1 MRSDRPSRR
10 CAIASATNRGMKFS
24 RRTFLQTSAAAG
36 GGLFFCH
43 CALTAQAPAATAA
56 RRQVV
61 VGGQRV
67 RTIDMHAHVFVD
79 EAWPLV
85 KDFPQTDKAMAN
97 LGASPMAID
106 QASMDR
112 RFRTMDQMG
121 IDVHVISVHPS
132 QFLYFLPPDLSA
144 RIVKMQNEK
153 IAALVAAHKDRFV
166 GFGTVSLQQPDL
178 AVVQLEY
185 AVKQLDLRGFIVGAN
200 VNGGELANP
209 KLDPVWKKIE
219 ELQTVVMIHPQG
231 FDDLGK
237 RLDGAGALGNNI
249 GFPLDTTIALAH
261 LIFEG
266 VLDRFPAV
274 KIIGAHGGGFLASY
288 IGRFDNCNALQPP
301 CQRMK
306 RKPSE
311 YLRGPQLYFDSLVYS
326 PQNLRNVITA
336 AGASQVVI
344 GTDFGFPIASST
356 PVDTV
361 LQTPGLSVEEQRMI
375 LGGNAEGLLK
385 LRS

>member
-1 MRSDRPSRR
+1 MKLSRR
-10 CAIASATNRGMKFS
+10 H
-24 RRTFLQTSAAAG
+24 FLSTSVVAG
-36 GGLFFCH
+36 GGLFFCP
-43 CALTAQAPAATAA
+43 CGLTAQPPAAAT

-61 VGGQRV
+61 VGGRRV

-106 QASMDR
+106 QTSMDR
-112 RFRTMDQMG
+112 RFRLMDQMG

-132 QFLYFLPPDLSA
+132 QFLYFLPPELSA
-144 RIVKMQNEK
+144 RIVKMQNER
-153 IAALVAAHKDRFV
+153 IAALVTAHRDRFV
-166 GFGTVSLQQPDL
+166 GFGNVSLQQPDL
-178 AVVQLEY
+178 AVEQLEY

-200 VNGGELANP
+200 VNGGELSDP
-209 KLDPVWKKIE
+209 KLDPVWRRVE
-219 ELQTVVMIHPQG
+219 QLQTVVMIHPQG
-231 FDDLGK
+231 FDDPGK
-237 RLDGAGALGNNI
+237 RLAGAGALGNNI

-266 VLDRFPAV
+266 VLDRFPGV
-274 KIIGAHGGGFLASY
+274 KIVGAHGGGFLASY
-288 IGRFDNCNALQPP
+288 IGRFDNCHALQAP
-301 CQRMK
+301 CQRIA

-311 YLRGPQLYFDSLVYS
+311 YLRGPQLYVDSLVYS
-326 PQNLRNVITA
+326 PQNLRNVVTA
-336 AGASQVVI
+336 TGASQVVI
-344 GTDFGFPIASST
+344 GTDFGFPIASTT

-361 LQTPGLSVEEQRMI
+361 LQTPGLSAEEQRMI
-375 LGGNAEGLLK
+375 LGGNAAGLLR

>member
-1 MRSDRPSRR
+1 MNRR
-10 CAIASATNRGMKFS
+10 A
-24 RRTFLQTSAAAG
+24 FLKSTGVA
-36 GGLFFCH
+36 FCS
-43 CALTAQAPAATAA
+43 CALGRSAKAFALQ

-67 RTIDMHAHVFVD
+67 RTIDMHAHVFID

-97 LGASPMAID
+97 LGRSPMAID

-112 RFRTMDQMG
+112 RFRQMDGMG

-132 QFLYFLPPDLSA
+132 QFLYFLEPDLAA

-153 IAALVAAHKDRFV
+153 IAALVAAHTDRFV
-166 GFGTVSLQQPDL
+166 GFGNISLQQPDL
-178 AVVQLEY
+178 AVQQLEY

-209 KLDPVWKKIE
+209 KLDPVWKKVD

-231 FDDLGK
+231 FDDPGK

-266 VLDRFPAV
+266 VLDRFPGV
-274 KIIGAHGGGFLASY
+274 RIIGAHGGGFLASY
-288 IGRFDNCNALQPP
+288 IGRFDNCNTLQAP

-326 PQNLRNVITA
+326 PQNLRNVVTA

-344 GTDFGFPIASST
+344 GTDFGFPIASMT

-361 LQTPGLSVEEQRMI
+361 LQTPGLTADEQRAI
-375 LGGNAEGLLK
+375 LGGNAERLLK
-385 LRS
+385 LKT

>member
-1 MRSDRPSRR
+1 MR
-10 CAIASATNRGMKFS
+10 FS
-24 RRTFLQTSAAAG
+24 RRRFLQTTGVA
-36 GGLFFCH
+36 FCS
-43 CALTAQAPAATAA
+43 CALARSAVARRLQPSVGAQ

-67 RTIDMHAHVFVD
+67 RTIDTHAHVFID

-97 LGASPMAID
+97 LGRSPMAID

-112 RFRTMDQMG
+112 RFQLMDQMG

-132 QFLYFLPPDLSA
+132 QFLYFLEPDLAA

-153 IAALVAAHKDRFV
+153 IAALVAAHRDRFV
-166 GFGTVSLQQPDL
+166 GFGNISLQQPDL
-178 AVVQLEY
+178 AVQQLDY
-185 AVKQLDLRGFIVGAN
+185 AVKQLDMRGFIVGAN

-231 FDDLGK
+231 FDDPGK

-266 VLDRFPAV
+266 VLDRFPGV

-288 IGRFDNCNALQPP
+288 IGRFDNCNALQAP
-301 CQRMK
+301 CQKMM
-306 RKPSE
+306 RKPSQ

-326 PQNLRNVITA
+326 PQNLRNVVTA

-344 GTDFGFPIASST
+344 GTDFGFPIASMT

-361 LQTPGLSVEEQRMI
+361 LQTPGLSAAEQRAI
-375 LGGNAEGLLK
+375 LGENAAGLLK
-385 LRS
+385 LK

>member
-1 MRSDRPSRR
+1 
-10 CAIASATNRGMKFS
+10 MKFS
-24 RRTFLQTSAAAG
+24 RRGFIKSTGVA
-36 GGLFFCH
+36 FCS
-43 CALTAQAPAATAA
+43 CALGRHAFAQEPA
-56 RRQVV
+56 RRQIL

-67 RTIDMHAHVFVD
+67 RTIDMHAHVFIND
-79 EAWPLV
+79 AWPLV

-106 QASMDR
+106 GATMDR
-112 RFRTMDQMG
+112 RFREMDRIG

-132 QFLYFLPPDLSA
+132 QFLYFLEPDLGA
-144 RIVKMQNEK
+144 RIVRMQNEK
-153 IAALVAAHKDRFV
+153 IAELVAAHRDRFV
-166 GFGTVSLQQPDL
+166 GFGNISLQQPDL
-178 AVVQLEY
+178 AVEQLEY
-185 AVKQLDLRGFIVGAN
+185 AVRRLDLRGFIVGAN
-200 VNGGELANP
+200 VNGGELSNP

-219 ELQTVVMIHPQG
+219 DLQTVVMIHPQG
-231 FDDLGK
+231 FDDPGK

-266 VLDRFPAV
+266 VLDRFPGV
-274 KIIGAHGGGFLASY
+274 KIVGAHGGGFLASY
-288 IGRFDNCNALQPP
+288 IGRFDNCNLLQAP

-326 PQNLRNVITA
+326 PQNLRNVVTA

-344 GTDFGFPIASST
+344 GTDFGFPIASTT

-361 LQTPGLSVEEQRMI
+361 LQTPGLSAEEQRMI
-375 LGGNAEGLLK
+375 LGGNAERLLK
-385 LRS
+385 LRSA

>member
-1 MRSDRPSRR
+1 MP
-10 CAIASATNRGMKFS
+10 TNR
-24 RRTFLQTSAAAG
+24 RAFLRST
-36 GGLFFCH
+36 GLAFCS
-43 CALTAQAPAATAA
+43 CALARPVRTADAFALQ
-56 RRQVV
+56 RRPVA

-85 KDFPQTDKAMAN
+85 KDFPQTDKAMAS
-97 LGASPMAID
+97 LGRSPMAID

-112 RFRTMDQMG
+112 RFRQMDEMG

-132 QFLYFLPPDLSA
+132 QFLYFLEPDLSA
-144 RIVKMQNEK
+144 RIVRMQNEK
-153 IAALVAAHKDRFV
+153 IAELVAAHKDRFV
-166 GFGTVSLQQPDL
+166 GMGNISLQQPDL
-178 AVVQLEY
+178 AVQQLEY
-185 AVKQLDLRGFIVGAN
+185 AVRQLGMRGFIVGAN

-209 KLDPVWKKIE
+209 KLDPVWKKVE

-231 FDDLGK
+231 FDDAGH

-249 GFPLDTTIALAH
+249 GFLLDTTIALSH

-266 VLDRFPAV
+266 TLDRFPGV
-274 KIIGAHGGGFLASY
+274 KIVAAHGGGFLPGD
-288 IGRFDNCNALQPP
+288 IGRLDNCNSLQAP

-326 PQNLRNVITA
+326 PKNLRNVVTA
-336 AGASQVVI
+336 AGASQIVI
-344 GTDFGFPIASST
+344 GTDFGFPIASMT

-375 LGGNAEGLLK
+375 LGGNAERLLK

>member
-1 MRSDRPSRR
+1 MKLTRR
-10 CAIASATNRGMKFS
+10 G
-24 RRTFLQTSAAAG
+24 FLETSFVAG
-36 GGLFFCH
+36 GGLFFCP
-43 CALTAQAPAATAA
+43 CGLTAQAPAAAPA

-67 RTIDMHAHVFVD
+67 RTIDIHAHVFID
-79 EAWPLV
+79 DAWPMV

-97 LGASPMAID
+97 LGKSAMAID
-106 QASMDR
+106 QMTMDR
-112 RFRTMDQMG
+112 RFREMDRQG

-132 QFLYFLPPDLSA
+132 QFLYFLQPDLSA

-153 IAALVAAHKDRFV
+153 IAALVAAHEDRFV
-166 GFGTVSLQQPDL
+166 GFGNVSLQHPDL
-178 AVVQLEY
+178 AVEQLEY

-209 KLDPVWKKIE
+209 KLDLVWKKIE
-219 ELQTVVMIHPQG
+219 DLQSVVMIHPQG

-266 VLDRFPAV
+266 VLDRFPGV

-288 IGRFDNCNALQPP
+288 IGRFDNCNTLQAP

-326 PQNLRNVITA
+326 PQNLRHVVTA
-336 AGASQVVI
+336 AGATQVVI
-344 GTDFGFPIASST
+344 GTDFGFPIASTT

-361 LQTPGLSVEEQRMI
+361 LQTPGLSTEEQRLI
-375 LGGNAEGLLK
+375 LGGNAERLLK

>member
-1 MRSDRPSRR
+1 MFCP
-10 CAIASATNRGMKFS
+10 CG
-24 RRTFLQTSAAAG
+24 LSAAY
-36 GGLFFCH
+36 GLF
-43 CALTAQAPAATAA
+43 AAPQAPA
-56 RRQVV
+56 RRQIV

-67 RTIDMHAHVFVD
+67 RTIDMHAHVFIND
-79 EAWPLV
+79 AWPLV
-85 KDFPQTDKAMAN
+85 KDLPQVDRSMAN

-106 QASMDR
+106 AATLDR
-112 RFRTMDQMG
+112 RFREMDRQG
-121 IDVHVISVHPS
+121 IDMHAISVHPS
-132 QFLYFLPPDLSA
+132 QFLYFTEPGLAA

-153 IAALVAAHKDRFV
+153 IAELVTAHRDRFV
-166 GFGTVSLQQPDL
+166 GFGNVSLQQPDL
-178 AVVQLEY
+178 AIEQLDY
-185 AVKQLDLRGFIVGAN
+185 AVRQLDLRGFIVGAN
-200 VNGGELANP
+200 VNGSELANT
-209 KLDPVWKKIE
+209 KLDPFWKKVE

-231 FDDLGK
+231 FDDAGK

-266 VLDRFPAV
+266 VLDRFAGV
-274 KIIGAHGGGFLASY
+274 KVIGAHGGGFLASY
-288 IGRFDNCNALQPP
+288 IGRFDNCNTLQTP

-326 PQNLRNVITA
+326 PQNLQHLVRT

-344 GTDFGFPIASST
+344 GTDFGFPIASTT

-361 LQTPGLSVEEQRMI
+361 LETSGLTAGEQRAI
-375 LGGNAEGLLK
+375 LGENAERLLR
-385 LRS
+385 LRTT

>member
-1 MRSDRPSRR
+1 M
-10 CAIASATNRGMKFS
+10 IFS
-24 RRTFLQTSAAAG
+24 RRRFLQTTVAAG
-36 GGLFFCH
+36 GGLFFCP
-43 CALTAQAPAATAA
+43 CGLGAQAPAAAGA
-56 RRQVV
+56 RRQVL

-67 RTIDMHAHVFVD
+67 RTVDMHAHVFID

-97 LGASPMAID
+97 LGASPMALD
-106 QASMDR
+106 QTTMDR
-112 RFRTMDQMG
+112 RFREMDRQG

-132 QFLYFLPPDLSA
+132 QFLYFLQPDLSA

-153 IAALVAAHKDRFV
+153 IASLVAAHKDRFV
-166 GFGTVSLQQPDL
+166 GFGSISLQQP
-178 AVVQLEY
+178 
-185 AVKQLDLRGFIVGAN
+185 DLRGFIVGAN
-200 VNGGELANP
+200 VNGGELSNS
-209 KLDPVWKKIE
+209 KLDPVWKKVE

-266 VLDRFPAV
+266 VLDRFPGV
-274 KIIGAHGGGFLASY
+274 KIVGAHGGGFLASY
-288 IGRFDNCNALQPP
+288 IGRFDNCNQLQAP

-306 RKPSE
+306 RKPSD

-326 PQNLRNVITA
+326 PQNLRNVVTA

-344 GTDFGFPIASST
+344 GTDFGFPIASMT

-361 LQTPGLSVEEQRMI
+361 LQTPGLTVEEQRMI
-375 LGGNAEGLLK
+375 LGGNAERLLK

>member
-1 MRSDRPSRR
+1 M
-10 CAIASATNRGMKFS
+10 NFS
-24 RRTFLQTSAAAG
+24 RRRFLQTTVVAG
-36 GGLFFCH
+36 GGLFFCP
-43 CALTAQAPAATAA
+43 CGLGAQAPAAAA
-56 RRQVV
+56 TGGRRQVL

-67 RTIDMHAHVFVD
+67 RTVDMHAHVFID
-79 EAWPLV
+79 DAWPLV

-106 QASMDR
+106 QQTMDR
-112 RFRTMDQMG
+112 RFREMDRQG

-132 QFLYFLPPDLSA
+132 QFLYFLQPELAA

-153 IAALVAAHKDRFV
+153 IAALVASHKDRFV
-166 GFGTVSLQQPDL
+166 GFGNVSLQQPDL
-178 AVVQLEY
+178 AVEQLDY

-200 VNGGELANP
+200 VNGGELSNP
-209 KLDPVWKKIE
+209 KLDPVWKKFE
-219 ELQTVVMIHPQG
+219 DLQTVVMIHPQG

-261 LIFEG
+261 IIFEG
-266 VLDRFPAV
+266 VLDRFPGI

-288 IGRFDNCNALQPP
+288 VGRFDNCNALQAP

-326 PQNLRNVITA
+326 PQNLRNVVTA

-344 GTDFGFPIASST
+344 GTDFGFPIASTT

-361 LQTPGLSVEEQRMI
+361 LQTPGLTASEQRAI
-375 LGGNAEGLLK
+375 LGENAARLLR
-385 LRS
+385 L

>member
-1 MRSDRPSRR
+1 MNVSRR
-10 CAIASATNRGMKFS
+10 RFLAASAV
-24 RRTFLQTSAAAG
+24 AG
-36 GGLFFCH
+36 GGVFFCP
-43 CALTAQAPAATAA
+43 CGLTALAQAPPA

-61 VGGQRV
+61 VGGSRV
-67 RTIDMHAHVFVD
+67 RTIDMHAHVFID

-97 LGASPMAID
+97 LGTSPMAID
-106 QASMDR
+106 QAAMDR
-112 RFRTMDQMG
+112 RFREMDRQG

-132 QFLYFLPPDLSA
+132 QFLYFLQPDLSS

-153 IAALVAAHKDRFV
+153 IASLVAAHKDRFV
-166 GFGTVSLQQPDL
+166 GFGNVSLQQPDL
-178 AVVQLEY
+178 AVEQLEY

-200 VNGGELANP
+200 VNGGELSNA
-209 KLDPVWKKIE
+209 KLDPVWKKVE

-231 FDDLGK
+231 FDDVGK
-237 RLDGAGALGNNI
+237 RLEGAGALGNNI

-266 VLDRFPAV
+266 VLDRFPGV
-274 KIIGAHGGGFLASY
+274 KIVGAHGGGFLASY

-301 CQRMK
+301 CQWMK

-326 PQNLRNVITA
+326 PQNLRHVVDA

-344 GTDFGFPIASST
+344 GTDFGFPIASTT

-361 LQTPGLSVEEQRMI
+361 LQTLGLSVEEQRMI
-375 LGGNAEGLLK
+375 LGRNAEGLLK